1 MAFVPTIDSIDL
13 DWVSAQVG
21 IRNAVA
27 MTKVK
32 FGTGQGGS
40 CYRLTISTAGGSCH
54 SVIAKCPSL
63 DQKNFQ
69 TARALHFYDKEV
81 SFYRFLAPEL
91 PIRTPKCYFAQNDT
105 DDNFL
110 LLLEDLSPS
119 ADIDQFTG
127 ISLEVAQN
135 GLRELANL
143 HGPTFMKSE
152 LLQSSW
158 LHLQCQ
164 EEKSQSLAMVSAVF
178 DMFLNGIGKHMNDAT
193 LKIVT
198 GIKERIH
205 VHGAYSPP
213 KQCIIHRDFRTDNL
227 LIDACNGAVP
237 LATVDWQSVDVG
249 SPMVDVAYFLVT
261 SLTEEDCAKY
271 ENDLI
276 DYYLERLR
284 DYGVDYPRELARHE
298 YARYTSGPVACAVAA
313 WVLVEKTERSERMFQ
328 SMLEKGVAAVTR
340 WDALNEMK

>member
-1 MAFVPTIDSIDL
+1 MATIQTIDSLDL

-40 CYRLTISTAGGSCH
+40 CYRFTISTADGSCH

-69 TARALHFYDKEV
+69 MARALHFYDKEV

-91 PIRTPKCYFAQNDT
+91 PIRTPKCYFAQINT

-135 GLRELANL
+135 GLKELANL

-158 LHLQCQ
+158 LHLQSQ
-164 EEKSQSLAMVSAVF
+164 EEKRQSSAMLSAVF
-178 DMFLNGIGKHMNDAT
+178 DTFLNGIGKQMNEAT
-193 LKIVT
+193 LKIVS
-198 GIKERIH
+198 GVKERLQ
-205 VHGAYSPP
+205 VQLAYSPP

-227 LIDACNGAVP
+227 LIDARNGEVP
-237 LATVDWQSVDVG
+237 LATVDWQCIDVG
-249 SPMVDVAYFLVT
+249 SPMVDVAYFLVN
-261 SLTEEDCAKY
+261 SLNEEDCAKY

-284 DYGVDYPRELARHE
+284 DYGVEYPRELARRE
-298 YARYTSGPVACAVAA
+298 YARYTSDAVGYAVVA
-313 WVLVEKTERSERMFQ
+313 WMLLEKTERGERLFKL
-328 SMLEKGVAAVTR
+328 MLEKGIAAVTR

>member
-1 MAFVPTIDSIDL
+1 
-13 DWVSAQVG
+13 
-21 IRNAVA
+21 
-27 MTKVK
+27 
-32 FGTGQGGS
+32 
-40 CYRLTISTAGGSCH
+40 
-54 SVIAKCPSL
+54 
-63 DQKNFQ
+63 
-69 TARALHFYDKEV
+69 
-81 SFYRFLAPEL
+81 
-91 PIRTPKCYFAQNDT
+91 
-105 DDNFL
+105 
-110 LLLEDLSPS
+110 
-119 ADIDQFTG
+119 
-127 ISLEVAQN
+127 
-135 GLRELANL
+135 
-143 HGPTFMKSE
+143 
-152 LLQSSW
+152 
-158 LHLQCQ
+158 
-164 EEKSQSLAMVSAVF
+164 
-178 DMFLNGIGKHMNDAT
+178 MNDAT